1 MIIAVTMCKLF
12 AALALGYAAT
22 KTGMLD
28 ENTGKRLSALIVNA
42 ILPCLIISSVTGI
55 KGDKSEVL
63 AFFLTG
69 VLFYCVFPLIGWV
82 VAGLIRVPAELKGT
96 YMCMVIFSNCSFMGF
111 PVLSALFGNEAIF
124 YSNIFHMS
132 FNLMFF
138 TLGIALLKRDANAD
152 GLRKNGAVLPGQRF
166 RAIRRIINNGV
177 IASVL
182 ALVIYFAQIPLPA
195 VLTESLSFI
204 GDTVMPLS
212 MLVLGISIA
221 NVPMKEIFSSHKVY
235 LISVVRLLVMP
246 VLAYF
251 AIRFFTDNSLLV
263 KIVTI
268 TAGMPVATLVAMGS
282 APYPRQ
288 GREASMAVVFSTLC
302 SLITIPVMCIL
313 LEYI

>member
-22 KTGMLD
+22 KVGMLD

-63 AFFLTG
+63 TFFLTG
-69 VLFYCVFPLIGWV
+69 MLFYCVFPLIGWV
-82 VAGLIRVPAELKGT
+82 VAGLIRVPVHLKGT

-124 YSNIFHMS
+124 YSNIFHMP

-138 TLGIALLKRDANAD
+138 TLGIFLLKRDASAD
-152 GLRKNGAVLPGQRF
+152 NHRENGAIRPVGRF
-166 RAIRRIINNGV
+166 QAIRKIINNGV

-182 ALVIYFAQIPLPA
+182 ALVIYFAQIPLPT

-212 MLVLGISIA
+212 MMVLGISIA
-221 NVPMKEIFSSHKVY
+221 DVPMKEVFSSPKVY

-251 AIRFFTDNSLLV
+251 SIRLFTDNILLV

-268 TAGMPVATLVAMGS
+268 TAGMPVASLVAMGS

-288 GREASMAVVFSTLC
+288 GREASVAVVFSTLC
-302 SLITIPVMCIL
+302 SLITIPIMCIL